1 MRTGDIPFFEVR
13 ERLRKFGAE
22 LQWSIVSD
30 AYPASMRRPQPRVV
44 RSSRNGRQ
52 FRYDLVH
59 PVGRPSEP
67 PARFYP
73 EFIEAAHLAGGIA
86 AKFAAS
92 EASGFLPLRPFDT
105 LIVQPENL
113 ADAWIW
119 LVHDFCWRGLI
130 PTEAVVSFGIYSNDK
145 CHTVS
150 RSDINCPISVPCVE
164 ALLLL
169 ERMYSPKPPRLPP
182 PCRPGLIYT
191 LSSWPSVL
199 RKGRDAGLIE
209 VESIAPPMRNSD
221 EESRRVQNYWTEMS
235 REEGSWTIP
244 LFRDDDQEAADD
256 RREYYSPYYPWRRL
270 RVTTDGTGLYEIS
283 NEYDVLE
290 LTAGMQEWVKRL
302 LDGDGV
308 IRADDDWLRSI
319 RASVKGG
326 SLRSKLSRLTE
337 LTSKFGSGLAVVQRA
352 GGVCFDGYGLA
363 ERMAEEDQA
372 AYDEA
377 QRGG

>member
-1 MRTGDIPFFEVR
+1 MQTGYIPFFEVR

-92 EASGFLPLRPFDT
+92 PASQFLPLQPFGT
-105 LIVQPENL
+105 FIAEPENL

-145 CHTVS
+145 SHTVS

-169 ERMYSPKPPRLPP
+169 ERMYSPNPPRLPP
-182 PCRPGLIYT
+182 PCRPVLIYT
-191 LSSWPSVL
+191 LTTWPSQV

-209 VESIAPPMRNSD
+209 VESIEPPARDDLEEFGRVRNF
-221 EESRRVQNYWTEMS
+221 RRDTFEHE
-235 REEGSWTIP
+235 REWQIP
-244 LFRDDDQEAADD
+244 LYRDDDRGAIYEVQ
-256 RREYYSPYYPWRRL
+256 EYYGPYYPWRR
-270 RVTTDGTGLYEIS
+270 VAMTADGSGLYEHV
-283 NEYDVLE
+283 NGGYEVPLPPRLRDW
-290 LTAGMQEWVKRL
+290 AKRL
-302 LDGDGV
+302 LDGDG
-308 IRADDDWLRSI
+308 IIQADDEWLRSM
-319 RASVKGG
+319 RAKTKEST
-326 SLRSKLSRLTE
+326 LRSTLNKLSK
-337 LTSKFGSGLAVVQRA
+337 LTSRFSKGMAVVQRNRA
-352 GGVCFDGYGLA
+352 VCFGDYGLA
-363 ERMAEEDQA
+363 EQMAEEENA
-372 AYDEA
+372 MYDEA